1 MVTDYIVAIYLGT
14 SHLVGMVGKKNS
26 RGALSIVAEEVKE
39 SSGCIR
45 RGRIHNVAE
54 TAARIKRLVQELQN
68 QLPNLRIEKVYIGI
82 GGQSL
87 RSIDHS
93 EVRTVR
99 PDAFVTEEDI
109 RLLNEQC
116 KNYRPEMS
124 DVLAVAPPV
133 YYLDDKRT
141 SNPVGVACR
150 RIEARYKLVVGQPII
165 RKSIVNSVEQQAGI
179 TVAGIIVSPLALA
192 EAILTRNEKEL
203 GCAVIDFGAGVTSIV
218 VYKNGHL
225 AYLSVVPLGSDLIT
239 RDLTSLSLVE
249 SEAERLK
256 ITYGNAKP
264 NDNQEGSIS
273 LDTIDGIG
281 TRKINLSEIDLVV
294 EARVKEIV
302 ENVYARMEENKLT
315 NALGAGIVLVGGG
328 AALKNLQELVRDTFK
343 LQEVRYTTIRKGLME
358 ETGEKIGDPR
368 YMSAI
373 SLLLQGTESC
383 VGPIRRKQEEPVPPP
398 QPVTPPVET
407 VQEPEPAIE
416 PDRPEREDDPRP
428 KQRSQK
434 RGGFFGGIGRIAR
447 GLFDEE

>member
-54 TAARIKRLVQELQN
+54 TAARIKRLVLELQN
-68 QLPNLRIEKVYIGI
+68 KLPNLRIEKVYIGI

-93 EVRTVR
+93 EVRTIR
-99 PDAFVTEEDI
+99 ADAFVSEEDI
-109 RLLNEQC
+109 QLLNEQC
-116 KNYRPEMS
+116 KSYRPEMS
-124 DVLAVAPPV
+124 DVLAIAPPV

-141 SNPVGVACR
+141 SNPVGVSCR

-165 RKSIVNSVEQQAGI
+165 RKSIINSIEQQAGI

-218 VYKNGHL
+218 VYKNGYL
-225 AYLSVVPLGSDLIT
+225 AYLGVIPLGSDLIT
-239 RDLTSLSLVE
+239 RDLTSLRLVE

-264 NDNQEGSIS
+264 NENQEGSIS
-273 LDTIDGIG
+273 LDTVDGIG
-281 TRKINLSEIDLVV
+281 TRKINLSEIDMVV
-294 EARVKEIV
+294 EARAKEIV
-302 ENVYARMEENKLT
+302 QNVYARIEENKLT
-315 NALGAGIVLVGGG
+315 NALGAGIVL
-328 AALKNLQELVRDTFK
+328 
-343 LQEVRYTTIRKGLME
+343 RYSAIRKGLVDDASD
-358 ETGEKIGDPR
+358 KVSDPR
-368 YMSAI
+368 YMSAL

-383 VGPIRRKQEEPVPPP
+383 VGPVRRKQEEPAPAPPV
-398 QPVTPPVET
+398 QPVESVK
-407 VQEPEPAIE
+407 EPEPEPERIE
-416 PDRPEREDDPRP
+416 PERDREEE
-428 KQRSQK
+428 QRQNRRTQK
-434 RGGFFGGIGRIAR
+434 RGGIFGSFGRIAR

>member
-54 TAARIKRLVQELQN
+54 TAARIKRLVLELQN
-68 QLPNLRIEKVYIGI
+68 RLPNLRIEKVYIGI

-93 EVRTVR
+93 EVRTIR
-99 PDAFVTEEDI
+99 ADAFVTEDDI

-141 SNPVGVACR
+141 SNPVGVSCR
-150 RIEARYKLVVGQPII
+150 RVEARYKLVVGQPII
-165 RKSIVNSVEQQAGI
+165 RKSIINSIEQQASI

-225 AYLSVVPLGSDLIT
+225 AYLGVIPLGSDLIT
-239 RDLTSLSLVE
+239 RDLTSLRLVE

-264 NDNQEGSIS
+264 NENQEGSIS

-281 TRKINLSEIDLVV
+281 TRKINLSEIDMVV
-294 EARVKEIV
+294 EARAKEIV
-302 ENVYARMEENKLT
+302 QNVYARIEESKLA

-328 AALKNLQELVRDTFK
+328 AALKNLQELVRETFK
-343 LQEVRYTTIRKGLME
+343 LQEVRYSTIRKGLVDDAND
-358 ETGEKIGDPR
+358 KVGDPR
-368 YMSAI
+368 YMSAL

-383 VGPIRRKQEEPVPPP
+383 VGAIRRKQEEPTPPP
-398 QPVTPPVET
+398 VQPVEPVK
-407 VQEPEPAIE
+407 EPETE
-416 PDRPEREDDPRP
+416 PERIIPEREREEEPQPKPRP
-428 KQRSQK
+428 QK
-434 RGGFFGGIGRIAR
+434 RGGLFGGFGRIAR

>member
-54 TAARIKRLVQELQN
+54 TAARIKRLVLELQN
-68 QLPNLRIEKVYIGI
+68 KLPSLRIEKVYIGI

-93 EVRTVR
+93 EVRTIR
-99 PDAFVTEEDI
+99 PDAFVTEDDI

-116 KNYRPEMS
+116 KSYRPEMS
-124 DVLAVAPPV
+124 DVLAIAPPV

-141 SNPVGVACR
+141 ANPVGVSCR

-165 RKSIVNSVEQQAGI
+165 RNSIINSVEQQAGI

-225 AYLSVVPLGSDLIT
+225 AYLNVIPLGSDLIT
-239 RDLTSLSLVE
+239 RDLTSLRLVE
-249 SEAERLK
+249 TEAERLK

-264 NDNQEGSIS
+264 NENQEGSIS
-273 LDTIDGIG
+273 LDSIDGIG
-281 TRKINLSEIDLVV
+281 TRKINLSEIDMVV
-294 EARVKEIV
+294 EARTKEIV
-302 ENVYARMEENKLT
+302 ENVYVRMEENKLT
-315 NALGAGIVLVGGG
+315 HALGAGVVLVGGG
-328 AALKNLQELVRDTFK
+328 AALKNLQELVRETFK
-343 LQEVRYTTIRKGLME
+343 LQEVRYSTIRKGLME
-358 ETGEKIGDPR
+358 EVGERIADPR

-383 VGPIRRKQEEPVPPP
+383 TGPIRRKQEEPAP
-398 QPVTPPVET
+398 TPIQQSIET
-407 VQEPEPAIE
+407 VKEPEPA
-416 PDRPEREDDPRP
+416 PEVRHEEEEKKSR
-428 KQRSQK
+428 RSQ
-434 RGGFFGGIGRIAR
+434 RRGSIFGGFGKIAR

>member
-54 TAARIKRLVQELQN
+54 TAARIKRLVLELQN
-68 QLPNLRIEKVYIGI
+68 KLPNLRIEKVYIGI

-93 EVRTVR
+93 EVRTIR
-99 PDAFVTEEDI
+99 ADAFVSEEDI
-109 RLLNEQC
+109 QLLNEQC
-116 KNYRPEMS
+116 KSYRPEMS
-124 DVLAVAPPV
+124 DVLAIAPP
-133 YYLDDKRT
+133 
-141 SNPVGVACR
+141 
-150 RIEARYKLVVGQPII
+150 VVGQPII
-165 RKSIVNSVEQQAGI
+165 RKSIINSIEQQAGI

-218 VYKNGHL
+218 VYKNGYL
-225 AYLSVVPLGSDLIT
+225 AYLGVIPLGSDLIT
-239 RDLTSLSLVE
+239 RDLTSLRLVE

-264 NDNQEGSIS
+264 NENQEGSIS
-273 LDTIDGIG
+273 LDTVDGIG
-281 TRKINLSEIDLVV
+281 TRKINLSEIDMVV
-294 EARVKEIV
+294 EARAKEIV
-302 ENVYARMEENKLT
+302 QNVYARIEENKLT

-328 AALKNLQELVRDTFK
+328 ASLKNLQELIRDTFK
-343 LQEVRYTTIRKGLME
+343 LQEVRYSAIRKGLVDDASD
-358 ETGEKIGDPR
+358 KVSDPR
-368 YMSAI
+368 YMSAL

-383 VGPIRRKQEEPVPPP
+383 VGPIRRKQEEPAPAPPV
-398 QPVTPPVET
+398 QPVEPVK
-407 VQEPEPAIE
+407 EPEPEPERIE
-416 PDRPEREDDPRP
+416 PERDREEE
-428 KQRSQK
+428 QRQNRRTQK
-434 RGGFFGGIGRIAR
+434 RGGIFGSFGRIAR